1 MSAQLC
7 SIIPDVFCNADDR
20 KKFFSEKE
28 DRERIKPKESRELP
42 RFGKPGESCKT
53 NLFFGFFFDG
63 TKNNYA
69 LSDRNKN
76 YTHSNVSRLYDC
88 YPGLSVSG
96 VLPKETDWTYNANQ
110 YRHFFRVYVPG
121 VGSPCKEVKDPG
133 TGRQLMQGAA
143 AGWGGQAR
151 IVWALIQAINNVHRF
166 FLNTPLIDNA
176 EASELA
182 TLFELDSYQLRSM
195 TNAAGHGSGSKPAK
209 ACSEFK
215 KLLQRLHANVSQH
228 WVDKKTGRPKKIDPG
243 IVQTIHISV
252 FGFSRG
258 ATQARAFTNWLRALC
273 ELDAQMCHS
282 QASMTLGGFEV
293 EFDFLGL
300 FDTVASI
307 GLANSFGDQA
317 GAGGLDGHGS
327 WADAEASLRI
337 PQNLKCLHLVAA
349 HEVRRSFP
357 LDSISVN
364 GQLPSNQADE
374 IVFPGMHSDVGG
386 GYMPAEQ
393 GKGLEKTGMDMLS
406 RLPLIYMYKS
416 ARLAGVPLKLEF
428 ASTMAK
434 EKFRIA
440 PETIRDFNNY
450 LAQCKVRSG
459 TLTAI
464 MREQRELYIRW
475 RMLRRAN
482 GATPLEKTASFL
494 RASQFDRNDL
504 ESANHE
510 FEQELAAFERWRADK
525 GKLFTPRSQSPGFN
539 EEHHREWE
547 EIATWWTKQV
557 RLSDAIIRMFDDYV
571 HDSRAWFKLSTEPDN
586 EADLRMRLDEWVKKL
601 RSARQRNAEI
611 DKGADKEDAFYK
623 SRGMPDKAV
632 RKKVGDGL
640 TLEERR
646 LAEEY
651 ERTGQ
656 IPRMRTVG
664 REPFSATLRNAK
676 AGYLRFRKVYAGS
689 DNLIISSVPF
699 DKVPKLALA

>member
-1 MSAQLC
+1 MSAQLF
-7 SIIPDVFCNADDR
+7 STIPDSFCHA
-20 KKFFSEKE
+20 E
-28 DRERIKPKESRELP
+28 DREKFFTEKENKNVLYPFESREIPKL
-42 RFGKPGESCKT
+42 GKPGDSCKT

-63 TKNNYA
+63 TRNNYE
-69 LSDRNKN
+69 LSDSKKN
-76 YTHSNVSRLYDC
+76 HTHSNVARLYDC
-88 YPGLSVSG
+88 FPGLSVPG
-96 VLPKETDWTYNANQ
+96 VLPKETDWPYKPEQ
-110 YRHFFRVYVPG
+110 YGHFFRVYVPG
-121 VGSPCKEVKDPG
+121 VGTPCKEVKNAGDG
-133 TGRQLMQGAA
+133 TMGAA
-143 AGWGGQAR
+143 AGAGGQPR

-166 FLNTPLIDNA
+166 FHKRPLIDSSD
-176 EASELA
+176 ASDLA
-182 TLFELDSYQLRSM
+182 TLIEINAFELRCM
-195 TNAAGHGSGSKPAK
+195 TNQAPLGKEGKSHLHPQARP
-209 ACSEFK
+209 EFTR
-215 KLLQRLHANVSQH
+215 LLQRLHAGVSQH
-228 WVDKKTGRPKKIDPG
+228 WVDEKTRRPKKIDPG
-243 IVQTIHISV
+243 IVETIHISI

-258 ATQARAFTNWLRALC
+258 ATQARAFANWLKALC
-273 ELDAQMCHS
+273 ALDAQLCRHPS
-282 QASMTLGGFEV
+282 GSTLGGFEV
-293 EFDFLGL
+293 KFDFIGL
-300 FDTVASI
+300 LDTVASI
-307 GLANSFGDQA
+307 GAANSFGDQR
-317 GAGGLDGHGS
+317 GLGGLDGHAS
-327 WADAEASLRI
+327 WADAEVSLRI
-337 PQNLKCLHLVAA
+337 PDDVQTLHLVAA

-357 LDSISVN
+357 LDSISIN
-364 GQLPSNQADE
+364 GQLPSMASE
-374 IVFPGMHSDVGG
+374 IVFPGVHSDVGG
-386 GYMPAEQ
+386 GYMPTEQ
-393 GKGLEKTGMDMLS
+393 GKGQDKMGKDMLS
-406 RLPLIYMYKS
+406 RIPLLYMYKA

-428 ASTMAK
+428 ASGMAK
-434 EKFRIA
+434 ERSLIA

-475 RMLRRAN
+475 RLLRRMN
-482 GATPLEKTASFL
+482 GATPLERTASFL

-525 GKLFTPRSQSPGFN
+525 GKLFTPRSQPPGFN

-699 DKVPKLALA
+699 EKVPKLGLA